1 MTTVERTFLSAFDLE
16 SPGHLLPGNR
26 MRNLALPA
34 DTTIEAARVQAMVW
48 QRLSMEKRLGM
59 LSEMIDNG
67 RKMTE
72 WGVRQ
77 RHPHYTETEVR
88 LAGIRLRLGEDLFHK
103 AYPGHDVLP

>member
-1 MTTVERTFLSAFDLE
+1 
-16 SPGHLLPGNR
+16 

-72 WGVRQ
+72 WGIRQ
-77 RHPHYTETEVR
+77 RHPHYTESEVR

-103 AYPGHDVLP
+103 AYPGHNVLP